1 MAEISVTGGVFA
13 TLTPIF
19 TLWYGHKD
27 ITYDITPYVTSISY
41 HDSIKNESDTI
52 AITLDDTD
60 GRWIKEWYPG
70 KGDTLALHMGYQGE
84 KLLDCGQ
91 YIIDKID
98 ISAPPSTVNIDGIA
112 TSVNQALRTRNSQG
126 FEETTLSAIASRIA
140 QTHGLKLVGKIEP
153 LTIDRVTQYGETD
166 VGFLKRL
173 ASEYGYAVKVSTKE
187 LIFSHL
193 PTLRCLTPVKKI
205 DRKDVSHF
213 TFKDTINRIYKNA
226 TVQHQNSK
234 KKELVIYT
242 HNSQQKPSAR
252 GVGTSADTLK
262 LNSRATDVGAAQ
274 AKANAALDSH
284 NEYQQTGTLT
294 MMGCPELTAGNK
306 IELTDF
312 GVLSGQWLIDK
323 STHSFVRSGYTTEI
337 DVSRGPATSQ

>member
-173 ASEYGYAVKVSTKE
+173 ASEYGYAVKVTTKE

-193 PTLRCLTPVKKI
+193 PTLRCLAPVKRSTAKTFRISPSKI
-205 DRKDVSHF
+205 PLTVSTKTPPYSIKIVRK
-213 TFKDTINRIYKNA
+213 KNWL
-226 TVQHQNSK
+226 S
-234 KKELVIYT
+234 
-242 HNSQQKPSAR
+242 
-252 GVGTSADTLK
+252 
-262 LNSRATDVGAAQ
+262 
-274 AKANAALDSH
+274 
-284 NEYQQTGTLT
+284 TLT
-294 MMGCPELTAGNK
+294 TASKNRLPV
-306 IELTDF
+306 ESAPVPT
-312 GVLSGQWLIDK
+312 
-323 STHSFVRSGYTTEI
+323 R
-337 DVSRGPATSQ
+337 